1 MLLEKFNDYPWLIDV
16 FQSKDNVKHSFV
28 SELGGEKT
36 VGVGDIMAGK
46 LIYFYV
52 SHGKLLLRCEET
64 EIDLTSPG
72 VSLNFSQ
79 HEDGV
84 SVFKVNNKDNVV
96 FSLTYDSW
104 WKATSAAIPA
114 GFGAAGD
121 EEEDLLAYLTLMSQS
136 EIRLQHLIRKYS

>member
-1 MLLEKFNDYPWLIDV
+1 MLLEKFNDYPQLIYVHQDA
-16 FQSKDNVKHSFV
+16 DNDQYSCV
-28 SELGGEKT
+28 SDMGVEKT
-36 VGVGDIMAGK
+36 IGVGDIIAGK

-52 SHGKLLLRCEET
+52 SNGKLLLRCEET

-104 WKATSAAIPA
+104 WKAKSAAIPA